1 MNKVLIIGSNSFAG
15 SDFTDYLLSKKFKVY
30 GVSRNKEINKEHLR
44 YKKNTNLKNFKFFKI
59 NLNLKKDLD
68 KLIKLIKKQKIN
80 YIVNFA
86 AQGMVAESWINP
98 EDWYLTNVVSNSIL
112 IKELSKLKI
121 KKYLNF
127 STPEVYGHTSSLIK
141 ESNIFAP
148 TTPYAISRSAQDLN
162 LLAHYKTYNFPVV
175 FTRAAN
181 IYGPYQQSFRIIPK
195 IIISILTNKKIPIH
209 GKGDTLRSFV
219 YMPDVSIALFKILF
233 DKKNIGETFHIST
246 KRFIS
251 ILQLVNLINKL
262 MNSKD
267 KNTYHVKEREGKD
280 LKYTLNSNKIRKLYS
295 WSEQTDLINGI
306 FDTIDWVKKNINY
319 FKKATLQYKHKK

>member
-15 SDFTDYLLSKKFKVY
+15 SDFADHLLSKKFEVY

-44 YKKNTNLKNFKFFKI
+44 YKNNINLKNFKFFKI
-59 NLNLKKDLD
+59 DLNLKKDLN
-68 KLIKLIKKQKIN
+68 KLIKLIKKQKIS

-98 EDWYLTNVVSNSIL
+98 QDWYLTNVVSNSIL

-127 STPEVYGHTSSLIK
+127 STPEVYGHTSSLMK

-209 GKGDTLRSFV
+209 GKGNTLRSFV
-219 YMPDVSIALFKILF
+219 YMPDVSRALCKILL

-251 ILQLVNLINKL
+251 ILQLVKLINKL
-262 MNSKD
+262 MNI
-267 KNTYHVKEREGKD
+267 KNKNIYHVKERDGKD

-295 WSEQTDLINGI
+295 WSEQTDLLNGI

-319 FKKATLQYKHKK
+319 FKKDSLQYKHKK

>member
-15 SDFTDYLLSKKFKVY
+15 SDFADYLLSKKFKVF

-44 YKKNTNLKNFKFFKI
+44 YKNNINLKNFKFFKI
-59 NLNLKKDLD
+59 DLNLKKDLN

-127 STPEVYGHTSSLIK
+127 STPEVYGHTSSLMK

-162 LLAHYKTYNFPVV
+162 LFAHYKTYNFPVV

-219 YMPDVSIALFKILF
+219 YMPDVSRALCKILL
-233 DKKNIGETFHIST
+233 DKKNIGETFHISS

-251 ILQLVNLINKL
+251 ILQLVKLINKL
-262 MNSKD
+262 MNI
-267 KNTYHVKEREGKD
+267 KNKNIYHVKERDGKD

-295 WSEQTDLINGI
+295 WSEQTDLFNGI

-319 FKKATLQYKHKK
+319 FKKVSLQYKHKK

>member
-15 SDFTDYLLSKKFKVY
+15 SDFADHLLSKKFEVY

-44 YKKNTNLKNFKFFKI
+44 YKNNINLKNFKFFKI
-59 NLNLKKDLD
+59 DLNLKKDLN
-68 KLIKLIKKQKIN
+68 KLIKLIKKQKIS

-98 EDWYLTNVVSNSIL
+98 QDWYLTNVVSNSIL

-127 STPEVYGHTSSLIK
+127 STPEVYGHTSYLMK

-219 YMPDVSIALFKILF
+219 YMPDVSRALCKILL

-251 ILQLVNLINKL
+251 ILQLVKLINKL
-262 MNSKD
+262 MNI
-267 KNTYHVKEREGKD
+267 KNKNIYHVKERDGKD

-295 WSEQTDLINGI
+295 WSEQTDLLNGI

-319 FKKATLQYKHKK
+319 FKKDSLQYKHKK

>member
-15 SDFTDYLLSKKFKVY
+15 SDFADYLLSKKFKVY

-44 YKKNTNLKNFKFFKI
+44 YKNNINLKNFKFFKI
-59 NLNLKKDLD
+59 DLNLKKDLN

-98 EDWYLTNVVSNSIL
+98 QDWYLTNVVSNSIL

-127 STPEVYGHTSSLIK
+127 STPEVYGHTSSLMK

-219 YMPDVSIALFKILF
+219 YMPDVSRALYKILL

-251 ILQLVNLINKL
+251 ILQLVKLINKL
-262 MNSKD
+262 MNI
-267 KNTYHVKEREGKD
+267 KNKNIYHVKERDGKD

-295 WSEQTDLINGI
+295 WSEQTDLLNGI

-319 FKKATLQYKHKK
+319 FKKASLQYKHKK

>member
-15 SDFTDYLLSKKFKVY
+15 SDFADYLLSKKFKVY

-44 YKKNTNLKNFKFFKI
+44 YKNNINLKNFKFFKI
-59 NLNLKKDLD
+59 DLNLKKDLN

-127 STPEVYGHTSSLIK
+127 STPEVYGHTSSLMK

-219 YMPDVSIALFKILF
+219 YMPDVSRALCKILL

-251 ILQLVNLINKL
+251 ILQLVKLINKL
-262 MNSKD
+262 MNI
-267 KNTYHVKEREGKD
+267 KNKNIYHVKERDGKD

-295 WSEQTDLINGI
+295 WSEQTDLFNGI

-319 FKKATLQYKHKK
+319 FKKASLQYKHKK

>member
-15 SDFTDYLLSKKFKVY
+15 SDFADYLLSKSFSVY

-44 YKKNTNLKNFKFFKI
+44 YKKNTNLKNFKFLKI
-59 NLNLKKDLD
+59 NLNLKKDLN
-68 KLIKLIKKQKIN
+68 KLIMLIKKQKIN

-112 IKELSKLKI
+112 IKELKKLKI

-127 STPEVYGHTSSLIK
+127 STPEVYGHTSSLMK

-219 YMPDVSIALFKILF
+219 YMPDVSRALCKILL

-251 ILQLVNLINKL
+251 ILQLVKLINKL
-262 MNSKD
+262 MNI
-267 KNTYHVKEREGKD
+267 KNKNIYHVKERDGKD

-295 WSEQTDLINGI
+295 WSEQTDLLNGI

-319 FKKATLQYKHKK
+319 FKKDSLQYKHKK

>member
-15 SDFTDYLLSKKFKVY
+15 SDFADYLLSKKFKVY

-44 YKKNTNLKNFKFFKI
+44 YKNNINLKNFKFFKI
-59 NLNLKKDLD
+59 DLNLKKDLS

-98 EDWYLTNVVSNSIL
+98 QDWYLTNVVSNSIL

-127 STPEVYGHTSSLIK
+127 STPEVYGHTSSLMK

-219 YMPDVSIALFKILF
+219 YMPDVSRALCKILL

-251 ILQLVNLINKL
+251 ILQLVKLINKL
-262 MNSKD
+262 MNI
-267 KNTYHVKEREGKD
+267 KNKNIYHVKERDGKD

-295 WSEQTDLINGI
+295 WSEQTDLLNGI

-319 FKKATLQYKHKK
+319 FKKDSLQYKHKK